1 MTNLQII
8 KSETFGTVQ
17 CDFYQGQNEVW
28 MSRRQIGETLGYS
41 NPNDAIKDI
50 HNRHKDRLDK
60 HSRVVRIAILSGGT
74 QSTTVYS
81 AKGIYEICR
90 WSKQSKANAFYDWVY
105 EVLEN
110 LRKGEQVKQVE
121 ATEARRLRAEAMNM
135 NAKTRQ
141 AKMIMDLVQ
150 GSRDTLSSGSIQT
163 LIEWGAELLIGKPI
177 VSLTEIEKTYTVSDI
192 ANELGIS
199 TFKLSRMATFKGL
212 NTKEHGITVIS
223 KSPYS
228 DQEVSAFMYNENGR
242 AKLIES
248 MK

>member
-1 MTNLQII
+1 MNDLQLL
-8 KSETFGTVQ
+8 KSEIFGTVK

-50 HNRHKDRLDK
+50 HNRHKARLDEL
-60 HSRVVRIAILSGGT
+60 SRVVRIALPSGGS

-90 WSKQSKANAFYDWVY
+90 WSKQAKADAFYDWVY

-121 ATEARRLRAEAMNM
+121 AIEARRLRAEAMNM

-141 AKMIMDLVQ
+141 AKMLKDLAKEFQ
-150 GSRDTLSSGSIQT
+150 SKLASESIEI
-163 LIEWGAELLIGKPI
+163 LVAGAAELLLGKP
-177 VSLTEIEKTYTVSDI
+177 LLPLHKIEKRYTATKVAYESDVNSAKI
-192 ANELGIS
+192 TNID
-199 TFKLSRMATFKGL
+199 GL
-212 NTKEHGITVIS
+212 NTSVKMIS
-223 KSPYS
+223 
-228 DQEVSAFMYNENGR
+228 ENPHSKRTSSGFR
-242 AKLIES
+242 Y
-248 MK
+248 